1 MVKKII
7 KKEAIKKPT
16 SSKMELVGTVAKNA
30 TIQNKNKSNVQKVHI
45 PLKSQKPVIFQAKNG
60 AIELR
65 GDITKE
71 TLWAT
76 QAQISELF
84 NVERSVIT
92 KHLKNVYKDAELEV
106 VATCAKFAQ
115 VQNEGGREVVRN
127 IEYYNLDMI
136 ISVGYRVNSKVA
148 TEFRKWATKTL
159 KDHLTKGYTINKK
172 VIAKN
177 YKEFLNS
184 VNEIKALLP
193 EGNFSDIKN
202 VLELV
207 NAFAGTWLTLDSYD
221 KENYTKDK
229 VTKKK
234 ISLTADE
241 LTSALLE
248 LKKDLIKKDEATEIF
263 AVDRNKES
271 LEGIIGNVMQSFG
284 GSDVYDSIEE
294 KAVHLLYFIIKN
306 HPFIDGNKRSGAFAF
321 IWFLNKY
328 KLLNKEKISP
338 EALSAIALLIAE
350 SNPEHKDKIIKL
362 VMSLISKK

>member
-16 SSKMELVGTVAKNA
+16 SSKMELVGTGAKNA
-30 TIQNKNKSNVQKVHI
+30 TTQNKSNVQKMHI

-60 AIELR
+60 SIELR

-76 QAQISELF
+76 QKEMAEIFGVTTQ
-84 NVERSVIT
+84 NIT
-92 KHLKNVYKDAELEV
+92 IHFKSIYKSGELEEIS
-106 VATCAKFAQ
+106 TCKESLQ
-115 VQNEGGREVVRN
+115 VQIEGNRKITRN
-127 IEYYNLDMI
+127 LKEYNLDAL
-136 ISVGYRVNSKVA
+136 ISVGYRIDSVVGTN
-148 TEFRKWATKTL
+148 FRKWATKTL
-159 KDHLTKGYTINKK
+159 KDHLTKGYTLNKK

-177 YKEFLNS
+177 YEEFLNS

-248 LKKDLIKKDEATEIF
+248 LKKDLIKKGEATEIF

-284 GSDVYDSIEE
+284 GADVYVSIEE

-350 SNPEHKDKIIKL
+350 SNPEYKDKIIKL

>member
-7 KKEAIKKPT
+7 KKEVVKKPT
-16 SSKMELVGTVAKNA
+16 SSKKELVGTAAKNA
-30 TIQNKNKSNVQKVHI
+30 TVQNKNKSKMQKMHI
-45 PLKSQKPVIFQAKNG
+45 AKSQKPVVFQAKNG
-60 AIELR
+60 AIELSLSENKNTMLASLNQIAEIF
-65 GDITKE
+65 GVQKAAVSKHIKNIFDTEELVSSATVSILETVQKE
-71 TLWAT
+71 G
-76 QAQISELF
+76 
-84 NVERSVIT
+84 
-92 KHLKNVYKDAELEV
+92 K
-106 VATCAKFAQ
+106 
-115 VQNEGGREVVRN
+115 REVLRS

-136 ISVGYRVNSKVA
+136 ISVGYRINSKNA
-148 TEFRKWATKTL
+148 TYFRIWATKTL
-159 KDHLTKGYTINKK
+159 KDHITKGYTLNKK
-172 VIAKN
+172 IISKN
-177 YKEFLNS
+177 YEEFLNS
-184 VNEIKALLP
+184 INEIKALLP

-221 KENYTKDK
+221 KENYSKDK
-229 VTKKK
+229 ITKKK
-234 ISLTADE
+234 VNLTANE
-241 LTSALLE
+241 LTLALLE
-248 LKKDLIKKDEATEIF
+248 LRNELIKKDEATEIF

-284 GSDVYDSIEE
+284 GADVYVSIEE

-321 IWFLNKY
+321 VWFLNKY